1 MERNAS
7 LEEEVVEK
15 DEREDEAEA
24 GELRTNCDDGMFAGR
39 PYLSRTMPGSW
50 SLARKKQAS
59 ASSASQW
66 LSALSSCSAFA
77 PTVGR
82 LFPAATTYIA
92 AVAVSRRKE
101 KEETVR
107 MCKI

>member
-1 MERNAS
+1 MTSMSAEDDGRGMVVAVGYTGRLRSCWVERNAS

-59 ASSASQW
+59 ASSAS
-66 LSALSSCSAFA
+66 
-77 PTVGR
+77 
-82 LFPAATTYIA
+82 
-92 AVAVSRRKE
+92 
-101 KEETVR
+101 
-107 MCKI
+107 